1 MKSKTPLLE
10 KKASSRSQIK
20 VPPWNPQK
28 TLHPKI
34 ALNSAKE
41 NKMMEPSQQSSMKNT
56 KQTVNMPKPLVFK
69 VAESQ
74 KLEVKNTSK
83 PTKVRPPMML

>member
-20 VPPWNPQK
+20 VPLWNPPQK
-28 TLHPKI
+28 TVHPKI

-41 NKMMEPSQQSSMKNT
+41 NKMMEPS
-56 KQTVNMPKPLVFK
+56 
-69 VAESQ
+69 
-74 KLEVKNTSK
+74 
-83 PTKVRPPMML
+83 

>member
-1 MKSKTPLLE
+1 
-10 KKASSRSQIK
+10 
-20 VPPWNPQK
+20 
-28 TLHPKI
+28 
-34 ALNSAKE
+34 
-41 NKMMEPSQQSSMKNT
+41 MKNT

-83 PTKVRPPMML
+83 PTKVRPPMMQEANQ